1 MAKILSVSIKAG
13 AVRVIDPIGR
23 TLLRAGISPNA
34 VTLLGTAGVIAGAYT
49 ATTGHIVAAT
59 FIVTAAAL
67 TDILDGAMA
76 RARGTFSKFGAFLD
90 SSMDRVADGAVF
102 AAVVFIY
109 RDEPPTFL
117 AAVICLVTSQVVSY
131 VKARAEGLGMSCN
144 VGLIERAERLI
155 ILGVGGLLT
164 GFGVGWGLPAILWL
178 LAAASIYTV
187 FQRMSH
193 VARQA
198 SQA

>member
-1 MAKILSVSIKAG
+1 MAKILSVSVKAG
-13 AVRVIDPIGR
+13 AVRIIDPMGR
-23 TLLRAGISPNA
+23 ALLRAGISPNA
-34 VTLLGTAGVIAGAYT
+34 VTITGTIGVVAGAYL
-49 ATTGHIVAAT
+49 ATLGHLVWAT
-59 FIVTAAAL
+59 FIVTASAL
-67 TDILDGAMA
+67 TDIMDGAMA
-76 RARGTFSKFGAFLD
+76 RARGTTSKFGAVLD

-102 AAVVFIY
+102 AAVAFIY
-109 RDEPPTFL
+109 RDEAPTFL
-117 AAVICLVTSQVVSY
+117 AAILCLVAGQVVSY

-164 GFGVGWGLPAILWL
+164 GFGVGWGLPAILWI
-178 LAAASIYTV
+178 LAAGSIFTA
-187 FQRMSH
+187 FQRLLH